1 MFLPINNITMIFQE
15 ILQLLDDRL
24 ASLSE
29 KYNRLYALFIR
40 MLEEQT
46 QHTGISFS
54 GPFPRMTYVCKD
66 HDFSETELYRL
77 NRFRVHCLE
86 AMRNHESPEY
96 RVFLYD
102 VKALAQS
109 AAHIYG
115 EPVPDELAAKLPHR
129 DAPVEFQSAFMGA
142 RRNLRLVVDSWDEQ
156 MIQGY
161 VEGEEAVLVR
171 VDYHAQAVDED
182 LCYIRKLLE
191 AGTQLFLL
199 DVKTTPDGVL
209 QPKQIIYEPDYL
221 VDISSIAACWK
232 EYGHQPYN
240 NLLRK
245 LMPAANTP
253 AIQLGNLA
261 GQFLDEAINN
271 RSGKPINYNDS
282 IKHFFNHSAL
292 ELITCGDLQ
301 DFHREARQQLQN
313 IERFVGEVFAGVH
326 HIKPEE
332 LILEP
337 SFICEELGLQG
348 RVDLLQNDYRVLME
362 QKSGKRAFGSNNHKE
377 EHYIQ
382 MLLYRLL
389 LLYNFGIEGKDAE
402 QYLLY
407 SRFSDG
413 LLLESAFNPL
423 LMREVLK
430 LRNQMVKCDLLYAEG
445 KVRPILEQLTPAHL
459 NTMQRTDVLWQKY
472 QEPQLKDL
480 LQIFKGASELEK
492 AYFARFF
499 TFVAKEHL
507 LAKTGNSSRTHGFSG
522 VWRCEVA
529 EKQLLGDIL
538 WGMELAEKEESTIG
552 GGFDIITLAIPPQGE
567 DFLPNFRAGDIVIL
581 YAYEPGTQPQANKAK
596 ILRGSISE
604 ILPEKVT
611 VQLRFPQRNTCIFP
625 EDKVWALEH
634 DFVES
639 SYAALYR
646 GLYAFLSAREERR
659 NLLLNVRKPSR
670 NPQRRLNGSYDEGAV
685 PLSPFLLKA
694 KQADDYF
701 LLVGPP
707 GTGKTS
713 YALVAM
719 VKEALTEEGT
729 SILLMA
735 YTNRAVDEICEKM
748 QKHGIEFV
756 RIGSRL
762 SCDARFHDQLLGE
775 KVRTCANATAIRRMI
790 AETRVFVGTTTAVAS
805 KLHLFTLKHFELA
818 IIDEASQ
825 ILEPHLLGILSAQ
838 HGGRNAIDKFI
849 LIGDHKQLPAVVQQ
863 PEESSKVTEPLL
875 REIGLL
881 DCRHSLFERLIRLQ
895 KKNGTDDFVYQ
906 LSRQGRMHPEVA
918 DFANRAFY
926 GATLA
931 PIPVPHQLQSLAS
944 SEKEGK
950 NGLER
955 LVAERRVAFIVS
967 PGDFRTTISEKVNV
981 DEARR
986 VAALLRVVYEQAEGR
1001 EKGSFH
1007 PYRTVGVIVPYRN
1020 QIAMIRKEI
1029 ARLGIPELL
1038 AISIDTVERYQGS
1051 ERDCIIYSFTI
1062 QRPYQLDFLTSNTF
1076 EEDGATIDRKLNVAL
1091 TRARE
1096 QMFLIGN
1103 PGLLGMNPVFQQ
1115 MMDEVKR
1122 IGAWVDVEVEKFERG
1137 EF

>member
-1 MFLPINNITMIFQE
+1 MIFQE

-46 QHTGISFS
+46 LHTGISFS

-129 DAPVEFQSAFMGA
+129 DAPVEFQSAFTGA
-142 RRNLRLVVDSWDEQ
+142 KRNLRLVVDSWDEQ

-161 VEGEEAVLVR
+161 VEGEEAVLIR

-199 DVKTTPDGVL
+199 DVKTTSDGVL

-301 DFHREARQQLQN
+301 DFHHEARQQLQN

-459 NTMQRTDVLWQKY
+459 NTMQHTDRLWSEY
-472 QEPQLKDL
+472 QEPQLKSL

-538 WGMELAEKEESTIG
+538 LGMELAEKEESTIG

-625 EDKVWALEH
+625 EGKVWALEH

-670 NPQRRLNGSYDEGAV
+670 NLQRRLNGSYDEGAV

-694 KQADDYF
+694 KQANDYF

-748 QKHGIEFV
+748 QKHGIAFI

-790 AETRVFVGTTTAVAS
+790 AETRVFVGTTTAVSS

-895 KKNGTDDFVYQ
+895 KKNGTEDFVYQ

-1096 QMFLIGN
+1096 QMFLVGN
-1103 PGLLGMNPVFQQ
+1103 PELLKMNPVFQK
-1115 MMDEVKR
+1115 MMKEVKR
-1122 IGAWVDVEVEKFERG
+1122 VGAWVDVEVEKFERG

>member
-1 MFLPINNITMIFQE
+1 MIFQE

-46 QHTGISFS
+46 LHTGISFS

-129 DAPVEFQSAFMGA
+129 DAPVEFQSAFTGA
-142 RRNLRLVVDSWDEQ
+142 KRNLRLVVDSWDEQ

-301 DFHREARQQLQN
+301 DFHHEARQQLQN

-538 WGMELAEKEESTIG
+538 LGMELAEKQESTVG

-790 AETRVFVGTTTAVAS
+790 AETRVFVGTTTAVSS

-875 REIGLL
+875 REIGLQ

-895 KKNGTDDFVYQ
+895 KKNGTEDFVYQ

-926 GATLA
+926 GATLL

>member
-1 MFLPINNITMIFQE
+1 MIFQE

>member
-1 MFLPINNITMIFQE
+1 MIFQE

-46 QHTGISFS
+46 LHTGISFS

-129 DAPVEFQSAFMGA
+129 DAPVEFQSAFTGA
-142 RRNLRLVVDSWDEQ
+142 KRNLRLVVDSWDEQ

-301 DFHREARQQLQN
+301 DFHHEARQQLQN

-538 WGMELAEKEESTIG
+538 LGMELAEKQESTVG

-790 AETRVFVGTTTAVAS
+790 AETRVFVGTTTAVSS

-875 REIGLL
+875 REIGLQ

-895 KKNGTDDFVYQ
+895 KKNGTEDFVYQ

>member
-46 QHTGISFS
+46 LHTGISFS

-129 DAPVEFQSAFMGA
+129 DAPVEFQSAFTGA

-199 DVKTTPDGVL
+199 DVKTTPDSVL

-301 DFHREARQQLQN
+301 DFHHEARQQLQN

-538 WGMELAEKEESTIG
+538 LGMELAEKEESTIG

-625 EDKVWALEH
+625 EDKIWALEH

-748 QKHGIEFV
+748 QKHGIGFV

-895 KKNGTDDFVYQ
+895 KKNGTEDFVYQ

-918 DFANRAFY
+918 DFANQAFY
-926 GATLA
+926 GATLL

-1122 IGAWVDVEVEKFERG
+1122 VGAWVDVEVEKFERG